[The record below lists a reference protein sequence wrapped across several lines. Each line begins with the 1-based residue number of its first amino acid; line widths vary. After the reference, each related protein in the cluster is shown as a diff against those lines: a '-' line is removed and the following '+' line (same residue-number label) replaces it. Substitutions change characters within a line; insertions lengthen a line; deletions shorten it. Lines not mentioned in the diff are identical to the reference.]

1 MKNSTQTSRLTIR
14 KNVISNLCSENQFKH
29 KEDFLGTTSS
39 RICTSSSGW

>member
-1 MKNSTQTSRLTIR
+1 MKNSTQTSKLTIK
-14 KNVISNLCSENQFKH
+14 KNVISNLYSENHFRH